1 MADKEYAP
9 WSRETS
15 DGLIT
20 SAVDSHVRVSQ
31 DIVPAL
37 NVGTIDR
44 LTGKWEGAQVS
55 DSLFLVDPTHEAV
68 ANGAAVLSP
77 QRSDHEYI
85 DMTGFNQLF
94 IAINASN
101 AGNYAIQAVMG
112 PDSYPFANL
121 NPVDAAALLKGS
133 NPSATGNATSDL
145 FNDAA
150 EALTANVWNIFI
162 IGGNSTTGE
171 LGNQKLL
178 QFKLTNNSGGPSNI
192 QFASL
197 RVV

>member
-9 WSRETS
+9 WSRETE

-31 DIVPAL
+31 DVVPAL
-37 NVGTIDR
+37 NVGTIDK
-44 LTGKWEGAQVS
+44 LTGKWQGAQVS
-55 DSLFLVDPTHEAV
+55 DSNFLVDPTHEAV

-85 DMTGFNQLF
+85 DMTGFNDLF
-94 IAINASN
+94 IAIKPSN
-101 AGNYAIQAVMG
+101 GGDIALCAVMG
-112 PDSYPFANL
+112 PDTYPYANL
-121 NPVDAAALLKGS
+121 SPVNAASNLKGIDTLTD
-133 NPSATGNATSDL
+133 NMKNLFSDS
-145 FNDAA
+145 A
-150 EALTANVWNIFI
+150 EALTADVWNIFNLQ
-162 IGGNSTTGE
+162 GRLS
-171 LGNQKLL
+171 NQKLL
-178 QFKLTNNSGGPSNI
+178 QFTITNNSGGPSNI

>member
-9 WSRETS
+9 WSRESS

-31 DIVPAL
+31 DVVPAL

-55 DSLFLVDPTHEAV
+55 DSLFLVDATHEAV
-68 ANGAAVLSP
+68 GNGATVLSP

-85 DMTGFNQLF
+85 DMTGFNDLL
-94 IAINASN
+94 IAINPSN
-101 AGNYAIQAVMG
+101 GGNFAIKAVMG
-112 PDSYPFANL
+112 PDTYPFANL
-121 NPVDAAALLKGS
+121 QPVNAAATLRGIIDHYS
-133 NPSATGNATSDL
+133 TGKAMDDL
-145 FNDAA
+145 FTDAA
-150 EALTANVWNIFI
+150 ESCTVDVWNIFY
-162 IGGNSTTGE
+162 
-171 LGNQKLL
+171 LGSVLRNQKLL
-178 QFKLTNNSGGPSNI
+178 QFSITNNTGGPSNI

>member
-9 WSRETS
+9 WSRESS

-31 DIVPAL
+31 DVVPAL

-55 DSLFLVDPTHEAV
+55 DSLFLVDATHEAV
-68 ANGAAVLSP
+68 ANGATVLSP
-77 QRSDHEYI
+77 QKADHEYI
-85 DMTGFNQLF
+85 DMTGFNDLF
-94 IAINASN
+94 IAIKPSNGGTFAITAS
-101 AGNYAIQAVMG
+101 MG
-112 PDSYPFANL
+112 PDSYPYANL
-121 NPVDAAALLKGS
+121 SPVNPATTLRGAGDIGS
-133 NPSATGNATSDL
+133 YSGTFNNL
-145 FNDAA
+145 FNDTG
-150 EALTANVWNIFI
+150 ETLTVDVWNIFSI
-162 IGGNSTTGE
+162 RDLLS
-171 LGNQKLL
+171 NQKLL
-178 QFKLTNNSGGPSNI
+178 QFKITNSSGGPSNI

>member
-31 DIVPAL
+31 DVVPAIT
-37 NVGTIDR
+37 VGTIDK
-44 LTGKWEGAQVS
+44 LSGKWNGVTVS

-68 ANGAAVLSP
+68 ANGATVLSP

-85 DMTGFNQLF
+85 DMTGFSNLF
-94 IAINASN
+94 FAIKPSN
-101 AGNYAIQAVMG
+101 GGACAIDAVMA
-112 PDSYPFANL
+112 PATYPFANL
-121 NPVDAAALLKGS
+121 SPVNAAASLRGNRDPLS
-133 NPSATGNATSDL
+133 TSITLANLFTDSAET
-145 FNDAA
+145 
-150 EALTANVWNIFI
+150 LTADVWNIFVI
-162 IGGNSTTGE
+162 EGA
-171 LGNQKLL
+171 LQNQKLL
-178 QFKLTNNSGGPSNI
+178 QFKITNNSGGPSNI

>member
-9 WSRETS
+9 WSRESS

-31 DIVPAL
+31 DVVPAL

-44 LTGKWEGAQVS
+44 LTGKWQGAQVS
-55 DSLFLVDPTHEAV
+55 DSLFLVDATHEAV

-77 QRSDHEYI
+77 QKSDHEYI
-85 DMTGFNQLF
+85 DMTGFNDLF
-94 IAINASN
+94 IALKVSN
-101 AGNYAIQAVMG
+101 GGNCALEAVMG
-112 PDSYPFANL
+112 PDSYPYANL
-121 NPVDAAALLKGS
+121 SPVNPASFVRGWPFGDNAAS
-133 NPSATGNATSDL
+133 MENL
-145 FNDAA
+145 FNDSA
-150 EALTANVWNIFI
+150 ESLTADVWNIFLLA
-162 IGGNSTTGE
+162 G
-171 LGNQKLL
+171 LLQAQKVL
-178 QFKLTNNSGGPSNI
+178 QFKITNNSGGDSNI

>member
-31 DIVPAL
+31 DVIPAL

-55 DSLFLVDPTHEAV
+55 DSLFLVDATAEAV
-68 ANGAAVLSP
+68 ANGASFLFP

-85 DMTGFNQLF
+85 DMTNFNDLF
-94 IAINASN
+94 IAIKPSN
-101 AGNYAIQAVMG
+101 GGNYAIQAVMG
-112 PDSYPFANL
+112 PDTYPYANL
-121 NPVDAAALLKGS
+121 SPVAAARPLRG
-133 NPSATGNATSDL
+133 TTSTTPTAFVTALIDGAEDCQTDL
-145 FNDAA
+145 
-150 EALTANVWNIFI
+150 WNILSI
-162 IGGNSTTGE
+162 KTA
-171 LGNQKLL
+171 LANQKLL
-178 QFKLTNNSGGPSNI
+178 QFSITNNSGGPSNI

>member
-31 DIVPAL
+31 DVVPAIT
-37 NVGTIDR
+37 VGTIDK
-44 LTGKWEGAQVS
+44 LSGKWEGVTVS

-68 ANGAAVLSP
+68 GNSANVLSP

-85 DMTGFNQLF
+85 DMTGFNDLF
-94 IAINASN
+94 IALKISN
-101 AGNYAIQAVMG
+101 GGNFAITAVMA
-112 PDSYPFANL
+112 PEQYPFANL
-121 NPVDAAALLKGS
+121 QPVNAAANLVGV
-133 NPSATGNATSDL
+133 SAADSTSSQNQNMNNL
-145 FNDAA
+145 FIDTA
-150 EALTANVWNIFI
+150 ESLTADVWNIFCI
-162 IGGNSTTGE
+162 QDRLRG
-171 LGNQKLL
+171 QKLL
-178 QFKLTNNSGGPSNI
+178 QFKIGNNSGADSNI

>member
-31 DIVPAL
+31 DVVPAL

-77 QRSDHEYI
+77 QRSDHEFI
-85 DMTGFNQLF
+85 NMTGFESLF
-94 IAINASN
+94 IALKVSNGGNFAINA
-101 AGNYAIQAVMG
+101 VMA
-112 PDSYPFANL
+112 PDTYPFANL
-121 NPVDAAALLKGS
+121 SPVNAATTLRGS
-133 NPSATGNATSDL
+133 IPTQSASGGGITNEL
-145 FNDAA
+145 FNDPA
-150 EALTANVWNIFI
+150 ESLTADVWNII
-162 IGGNSTTGE
+162 YIQE
-171 LGNQKLL
+171 VLENQKLL
-178 QFKLTNNSGGPSNI
+178 QFKITNNSGGPSNI